1 MKNLTLT
8 LLLGILLTACGR
20 TPEPISWQ
28 SQPLQPATPSSQGFS
43 AAKLQEVG
51 MLFHSNIEKGNI
63 AGATA
68 LVARRGKIV
77 YYETTGYNDLENKI
91 PIQKNGIFRI
101 ASQTKGITTT
111 AIMMLYEEGKLDL
124 LDPISK
130 HLAEFKY
137 PEIIDQFNEKD
148 SSYVAR
154 PAKREV
160 TIQDLLTH
168 TSGYAYPGNGGDAGN
183 AVYAK
188 ARIMN
193 GVPSLSSTLKDEMQK
208 ISKLPLIHEP
218 GEKFTYGLSTDI
230 LGYVVEV
237 LSGKNLEAYFRTEIF
252 DPLGMED
259 TYFHLPPDKHA
270 RLMNLYLGR
279 PADEGLTIASAAMA
293 DYPKNTNLYYSGGGG
308 LSSTT
313 MDYAI
318 FIQMLLNHGEYS
330 GVRLLKP
337 ETIQLMRTNHIG
349 ELGAGSLFLPA
360 TPDKFGLG
368 FEVIFPS
375 EADSMLITEG
385 SYGWGG
391 AFGSLYWIDPT
402 QELIAHM
409 VIQKAGDYA
418 QLRYDFINAVYRALE
433 TESTET
439 SQ

>member
-8 LLLGILLTACGR
+8 LLLGIILSSCG
-20 TPEPISWQ
+20 PNQKPGIWQ
-28 SQPLQPATPSSQGFS
+28 SQALQPAAPSTVGFS
-43 AAKLQEVG
+43 AEKILEIDK
-51 MLFHSNIEKGNI
+51 LFHSNIKQGNI

-68 LVARRGKIV
+68 LIARRGKIV
-77 YYETTGYNDLENKI
+77 YYQSTGYNDLENRI
-91 PIQKNGIFRI
+91 PLEKDAIFRI
-101 ASQTKGITTT
+101 ASQTKGITSV
-111 AIMMLYEEGKLDL
+111 AIMRLYEEGKLGL
-124 LDPISK
+124 QDPLSK
-130 HLAEFKY
+130 HLAEFSY
-137 PEIIDQFNEKD
+137 PEIIDEFNAKD
-148 SSYVAR
+148 SSYVVR

-193 GVPSLSSTLKDEMQK
+193 GVPSKSSTLKDEMQK

-237 LSGKNLEAYFRTEIF
+237 LSGKNLEEYFRSEIF

-259 TYFHLPPDKHA
+259 TYFHLPQDKHA
-270 RLMNLYLGR
+270 RLMKLYQGR
-279 PADEGLTIASAAMA
+279 PGNKGLNMAPEAMA
-293 DYPKNTNLYYSGGGG
+293 GYPKNTKLYFSGGGG
-308 LSSTT
+308 LSSTA

-318 FIQMLLNHGEYS
+318 FIQMLLNEGEYN

-337 ETIQLMRTNHIG
+337 ETIQGMRRNHIG

-360 TPDKFGLG
+360 SPDKFGLG
-368 FEVIFPS
+368 FEVIIPS

-385 SYGWGG
+385 SFGWGG
-391 AFGSLYWIDPT
+391 AFGSLYWIDPKE
-402 QELIAHM
+402 ELIAHL
-409 VIQKAGDYA
+409 VIQKLGDYA
-418 QLRYDFINAVYRALE
+418 QLRYDFINTVYRALE
-433 TESTET
+433 TEATRT
-439 SQ
+439 K